1 MLFEFMLRSVRKAFS
16 AKKETLERRPVPEA
30 EYLKSFEFLAPMFHA
45 LSRASFCIESPRD
58 VDVDHGRQAGTEAY
72 GEEEKN
78 PRQPRIAVAFFM
90 TGE

>member
-58 VDVDHGRQAGTEAY
+58 VDVDHGRQDRDRGLRRGRKEPSPAAHCG
-72 GEEEKN
+72 GLLHD
-78 PRQPRIAVAFFM
+78 R
-90 TGE
+90 